1 MICSHTGKNQLE
13 QSVDSDISTSSLKA
27 LLDLMTSETLN
38 FQTSNTQIKGK
49 RQYVPMLS
57 AEARGFKEYQLRW
70 KL

>member
-13 QSVDSDISTSSLKA
+13 QSVDSDISTRSLKA

-38 FQTSNTQIKGK
+38 FQTSNTKIKGK

-57 AEARGFKEYQLRW
+57 AEARG
-70 KL
+70 